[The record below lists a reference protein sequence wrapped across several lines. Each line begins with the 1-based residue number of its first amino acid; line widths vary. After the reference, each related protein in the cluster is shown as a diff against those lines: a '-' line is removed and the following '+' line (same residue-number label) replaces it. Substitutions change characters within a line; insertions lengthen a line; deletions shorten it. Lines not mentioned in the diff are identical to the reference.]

1 EVYTLITSPTEVP
14 SVDDLRPLRQHHK
27 ISLQAVA
34 DHFGVWP
41 IKVSTIERAKS
52 RDDQFVE
59 KYRKYLLEAG

>member
-1 EVYTLITSPTEVP
+1 VSEKRRA
-14 SVDDLRPLRQHHK
+14 DQ

-52 RDDQFVE
+52 LDDQFVE
-59 KYRKYLLEAG
+59 KYRKYLPEAA